1 MITVNS
7 LEDKTILKVYVHE
20 QSSKIKEAKMT
31 ELKGD
36 VSKSTIRV
44 WACSILPSGTNR
56 TSRQKLARIHNLQ
69 TPPATIKKW
78 NHTEDVF
85 WLQWD

>member
-44 WACSILPSGTNR
+44 
-56 TSRQKLARIHNLQ
+56 
-69 TPPATIKKW
+69 
-78 NHTEDVF
+78 
-85 WLQWD
+85 